1 MDKTKERRVVNIDKD
16 SYNIIKEYCNNNA
29 LDMPKWLEKIAL
41 EQINSDSEPT
51 LNKSKLLLE
60 IVNKNKK
67 KLL

>member
-1 MDKTKERRVVNIDKD
+1 MDKSKERRVVNIDKD
-16 SYNIIKEYCNNNA
+16 SYNIIKEYCNDNA